1 MVEEIKAAYVFPG
14 QESQAVGMGLDLY
27 VHYSSAREVF
37 DEVVKTLGFPLS
49 RL

>member
-14 QESQAVGMGLDLY
+14 QDSLTVGMGLDLY

-37 DEVVKTLGFPLS
+37 DEVDKTLGFSL
-49 RL
+49 